1 MLSFRWHNYES
12 VIWIMSQQEML
23 VLVIEGRV
31 FLSRDYK
38 TLIVLWVHF
47 KLVKI

>member
-12 VIWIMSQQEML
+12 VFWIMHQQEML

-31 FLSRDYK
+31 LKSRDYK
-38 TLIVLWVHF
+38 TLIVLWVHI
-47 KLVKI
+47 KLVPI